1 MNVESRCLSCYSR
14 WIPFHCRICH
24 YINADAYRLSNS
36 RQVFCHGFSNLICMT
51 LYVTSVLFLSW
62 KYSFSVLCFYLFLVL
77 VLTYLVV
84 VYTCNY
90 RSLFSVCN
98 RISSFS
104 FHEFYNNLAY
114 SLEYVIPG
122 FWYSSVVLRQLHCI
136 LHYFVARK
144 HLVYFVFFS

>member
-1 MNVESRCLSCYSR
+1 MNVEFAITFTSY
-14 WIPFHCRICH
+14 FNAHACRLC
-24 YINADAYRLSNS
+24 NS

-51 LYVTSVLFLSW
+51 LYVTSVLFLSS
-62 KYSFSVLCFYLFLVL
+62 KYSFSVLYFYLFLVL

-90 RSLFSVCN
+90 RSLCSVCN

-104 FHEFYNNLAY
+104 FYEFYNNLAY

-122 FWYSSVVLRQLHCI
+122 FWYSSVVLSQLHCI
-136 LHYFVARK
+136 LHYFVPRK
-144 HLVYFVFFS
+144 YLVYFVFFS